1 MELKFINLHVFDYSK
16 ITSIHRYVEILLL
29 YIKNS
34 LQRST
39 SESYSAIS
47 PETSN
52 SSPDTAAAS

>member
-1 MELKFINLHVFDYSK
+1 MELKFINLHGFDYSK
-16 ITSIHRYVEILLL
+16 ITSRYVEILLL